1 MADIN
6 VNKLSEALN
15 TKADIDLNNTGVF
28 TTTGGGVNLTS
39 STPAD
44 ASGKEVTSADFIQSN
59 LLNYTTNRIL
69 EIPQAVKYATE
80 LSNNTYRL
88 KILAGTTY
96 YVPSGF
102 EDDGVT
108 PKFSIRTT
116 QNDNYV
122 SNNFWTDSANCVEMV
137 FLYFTDVSVYFCS
150 QARIGS
156 NVTSG
161 DTAPTTFLVNC
172 ALWYDTKT
180 NYVKFTNDSGAN
192 WYTASLPLLI
202 GQPLYTISETQPKN
216 GWVNG
221 ATQVFNG
228 IGFIGSTLFSLP
240 GIKYT
245 IANGRQ
251 EGLLPN
257 TIMYETTSVKTKTI
271 DTYRQ
276 NNKIV
281 IRNNVLDIRNNAYY
295 DGDVNLYYNY
305 SVNDYQS
312 TAVLGYFDTQTTAPY
327 NIVSMRQC
335 MVDSF
340 VTANASNF
348 SVVGEGILSGMGM
361 PSTKYT
367 VLELGASETT
377 YTAPAN
383 GWFYF
388 LGQWVNA
395 APYFQMKNIS
405 ITPLQ
410 PRIQTC
416 GASTTGYWGIYMPV
430 HVRDVVKIYYNNTP
444 QNVSFAFIYAG
455 KEK

>member
-1 MADIN
+1 MS
-6 VNKLSEALN
+6 LPQP
-15 TKADIDLNNTGVF
+15 G
-28 TTTGGGVNLTS
+28 GGGVNLTS

-69 EIPQAVKYATE
+69 EIPQVIKYATE
-80 LSNNTYRL
+80 LTNNTYRL

-116 QNDNYV
+116 LNDNYV
-122 SNNFWTDSANCVEMV
+122 PNSFWSDSSADIEMV
-137 FLYFTDVSVYFCS
+137 FIYFKDTAIFNS

-161 DTAPTTFLVNC
+161 DTAPTSFLSNC

-180 NYVKFTNDSGAN
+180 NYVKFTNDSGVN
-192 WYTASLPLLI
+192 WYNASLPLLI
-202 GQPLYTISETQPKN
+202 GQPLNTISETQPKN

-221 ATQVFNG
+221 VTQVFNG

-240 GIKYT
+240 GIKYS
-245 IANGRQ
+245 IANGRNDK
-251 EGLLPN
+251 LLPN
-257 TIMYETTSVKTKTI
+257 TIIYETSDIKTFSVSNN
-271 DTYRQ
+271 RS

-281 IRNNVLDIRNNAYY
+281 IYNNNLDIRNDARF
-295 DGDVNLYYNY
+295 DGDINLYYNKGTT
-305 SVNDYQS
+305 SYQP
-312 TAVLGYFDTQTTAPY
+312 TAVLGYFTTQTVAPY
-327 NIVSMRQC
+327 NIISMRQC
-335 MVDSF
+335 SVDSF

-348 SVVGEGILSGMGM
+348 SAIGESILSGIGM
-361 PSTKYT
+361 PSLKFTALK
-367 VLELGASETT
+367 LGASGTT

-395 APYFQMKNIS
+395 VPYFQMTNIS

-416 GASTTGYWGIYMPV
+416 GASTTGYWGLYMPV
-430 HVRDVVKIYYNNTP
+430 HVRDTIQVYYNTAP
-444 QNVSFAFIYAG
+444 QNAMFAFIYAG